1 MEYDSND
8 NVLSKRLCVATLFSI
23 LMTGILIAFTGP
35 AWSLEL
41 DQSTSVTGTDENA
54 SLTTSSPESAIAKDK
69 CLSLL
74 KAVRYTNPPS
84 AMDRDRRSA
93 GQATALG
100 LVFGVRFALG
110 PKEVTKRDKSGD
122 AVRFDFWQPRD
133 RDTNAKQAMAVA
145 DYRRCVKEQN
155 LKAISDWRWQ
165 R

>member
-1 MEYDSND
+1 MEYDVNG
-8 NVLSKRLCVATLFSI
+8 NILSKRLYAAAILSI
-23 LMTGILIAFTGP
+23 FFTVILIMFTGP
-35 AWSLEL
+35 AWSIEL
-41 DQSTSVTGTDENA
+41 DQSTSVIETDKNA
-54 SLTTSSPESAIAKDK
+54 SLTTSSPESTIAEDK

-93 GQATALG
+93 GKATALG

-133 RDTNAKQAMAVA
+133 RNTNAKQAMAVA

-155 LKAISDWRWQ
+155 LRALSDWRWQ